1 MLADSDERLKGA
13 IEDGVG
19 REPDR
24 EYGNMGRWKGR
35 SERWNKY
42 WDMIV
47 IMWRKGMES
56 KRFALNDDPPSA
68 VPATAVC

>member
-24 EYGNMGRWKGR
+24 EYGNMGR
-35 SERWNKY
+35 
-42 WDMIV
+42 
-47 IMWRKGMES
+47 
-56 KRFALNDDPPSA
+56 
-68 VPATAVC
+68 